1 MSTRL
6 RMYVASLLMGGIIGF
21 AFGFAARGS
30 NIDVWR
36 WLRFHP
42 GDAFLFTLLGAAL
55 GWLIVYLAGLL
66 HSR

>member
-6 RMYVASLLMGGIIGF
+6 RMYLASSLTGGIIGF

-36 WLRFHP
+36 WLHFHP
-42 GDAFLFTLLGAAL
+42 GDAFVFTLLGAL
-55 GWLIVYLAGLL
+55 GWLIVYLVGLL

>member
-1 MSTRL
+1 
-6 RMYVASLLMGGIIGF
+6 
-21 AFGFAARGS
+21 
-30 NIDVWR
+30 VWR

-55 GWLIVYLAGLL
+55 GWLIVYLVGLL